1 MTALS
6 QRLRALLATT
16 PGRIL
21 AGVVVLA
28 IIAVAVAVGTS
39 GSAPKRV
46 VQAAPSAPES
56 PTPTPTPTPTPSPV
70 FNGDPL
76 TGADAKAAGPIVA
89 IKVDNERLARPYQR
103 GLDRAAVIYQELME
117 GGATRFAAMYEG
129 PQDMEV
135 GPIRSA
141 RESDLELFAQYG
153 RVVLGFSGA
162 NRGVLAAVDKA
173 NVIGVANDRNSAP
186 FRAGEHR
193 SDANNF
199 FTTPTKLIGAAG
211 PGAVGPQ
218 DIGLRFGPLPDGL
231 GTPAGGG
238 NAVFPFGGS
247 SSSFAFDQGSNSWP
261 LAQDGRPM
269 SLVGGGRVAPANVIV
284 QTVDAKVSGYR
295 DVLGAVT
302 PYTVT
307 VGTGPVVVFRDG
319 KQIAGTWSRPDPAG
333 GTHFLDPAGKDI
345 PLRQGQ
351 TVILLLPREGSFTP
365 S

>member
-1 MTALS
+1 LSALS
-6 QRLRALLATT
+6 YRLRALLATT
-16 PGRIL
+16 SGRVG
-21 AGVVVLA
+21 A
-28 IIAVAVAVGTS
+28 AVAVLALVVVAFVLATS
-39 GSAPKRV
+39 GSKPKPV
-46 VQAAPSAPES
+46 TKAAPAPSS
-56 PTPTPTPTPTPSPV
+56 PAPSPEPPSPTPSPV

-76 TGADAKAAGPIVA
+76 TGADVKGPAPIFA
-89 IKVDNERLARPYQR
+89 IKVDDERLARPYQR

-129 PQDMEV
+129 PQEMEV
-135 GPIRSA
+135 GPVRSA
-141 RESDLELFAQYG
+141 RESDLELFAEYG
-153 RVVLGFSGA
+153 RVILGFSGA
-162 NRGVLAAVDKA
+162 NRGVLASVDKA
-173 NVIGVANDRNSAP
+173 NVIGVANDRNSTP

-199 FTTPTKLIGAAG
+199 FTSPAKLLAAAG

-247 SSSFAFDQGSNSWP
+247 SSSFTFDPAADVWP

-284 QTVDAKVSGYR
+284 QMVDARVSGYR

-307 VGTGPVVVFRDG
+307 VGTGPAIVFRDG
-319 KQIAGTWSRPDPAG
+319 KQIAGTWNRPDPAA

-345 PLRQGQ
+345 PLHQGQ
-351 TVILLLPREGSFTP
+351 TVVLLLPKEGTFTP